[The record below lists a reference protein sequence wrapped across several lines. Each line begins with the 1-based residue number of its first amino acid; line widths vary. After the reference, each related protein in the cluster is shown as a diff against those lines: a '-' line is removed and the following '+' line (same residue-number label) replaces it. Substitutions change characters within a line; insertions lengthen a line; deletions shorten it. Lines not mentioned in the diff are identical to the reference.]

1 MRTCQNCL
9 NKWSWKQTFKRSFTL
24 AGEMTCPYCEKKQ
37 YVTARM
43 RKRSSMISLII
54 IPMIMFGN
62 LLFGPSYIALFALI
76 GFIPLYA
83 TIYPFFVELSN
94 REELF

>member
-9 NKWSWKQTFKRSFTL
+9 NKWGWKQTFQRSFTL
-24 AGEMTCPYCEKKQ
+24 GGGMTCPYCDTKQ

-54 IPMIMFGN
+54 ISMIMIAN
-62 LLFGPSYIALFALI
+62 LLFGPSYITLFALI
-76 GFIPLYA
+76 GIILLYA
-83 TIYPFFVELSN
+83 VMYPFFMELTN
-94 REELF
+94 KEELF